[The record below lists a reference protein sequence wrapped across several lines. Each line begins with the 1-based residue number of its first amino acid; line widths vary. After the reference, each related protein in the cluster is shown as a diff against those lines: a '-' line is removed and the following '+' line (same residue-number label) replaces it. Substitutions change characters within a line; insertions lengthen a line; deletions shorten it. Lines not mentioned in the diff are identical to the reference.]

1 MDRNF
6 ISLII
11 IPHSHGKRW
20 TFTLSRK
27 RIKQFLIAAPV
38 LSIAVMALLVHYFL
52 LSGKHQ
58 DYKRLLDENAR
69 QSQTI
74 EQYEGTI
81 NKLQETVANFESYA
95 QKLNIM
101 AGLKSPEVMKEVGVG
116 DGYGDGEEQTISP
129 PTQSLVR
136 EDLQNLNQRADEI
149 EKNLGSLVH
158 FFEQQSLLL
167 ASTPSIMPTKGY
179 ISSGFKM
186 RDDPFTGRR
195 QMHWGIDIATHHG
208 NPILAT
214 ADGVVI
220 STNFGKIGGRTVKIS
235 HPRTGFTTVYCH
247 LSKYNVKPGQKVK
260 RGDVIGYV
268 GTTGKALGPHVH
280 YEILLNGKNV
290 NPYKYILEE

>member
-1 MDRNF
+1 MNRNF
-6 ISLII
+6 ISFII

-20 TFTLSRK
+20 TFTFSRK

-38 LSIAVMALLVHYFL
+38 LFIAIVALLVHYFL
-52 LSGKHQ
+52 LNGKHK
-58 DYKRLLDENAR
+58 DYKRLVAEKAE

-74 EQYEGTI
+74 KQYEGTI

-101 AGLKSPEVMKEVGVG
+101 AGLKSSEVMTEVGMG
-116 DGYGDGEEQTISP
+116 DSEEQTIGP
-129 PTQSLVR
+129 PPKSLVQ
-136 EDLQNLNQRADEI
+136 EDLQNLNQRAEEI
-149 EKNLGSLVH
+149 EENLGSLVH
-158 FFEQQSLLL
+158 FFEEQSLLL

-208 NPILAT
+208 NPIYAT

-220 STNFGKIGGRTVKIS
+220 STSFGKIGGRTVKIS
-235 HPRTGFTTVYCH
+235 HPRTGFTTIYCH
-247 LSKYNVKPGQKVK
+247 MSKYNVKPGQKVK

-280 YEILLNGKNV
+280 YDIKLNGKNV

>member
-1 MDRNF
+1 MNRNF

-52 LSGKHQ
+52 LNGKHQ

-69 QSQTI
+69 QGQTI

-81 NKLQETVANFESYA
+81 HNLQETVANFESYA

-116 DGYGDGEEQTISP
+116 DGYGDGEEQTITP

-158 FFEQQSLLL
+158 FFEEQSLLL

-235 HPRTGFTTVYCH
+235 HPRTGFTTIYCH